1 MQTLEKHADSI
12 EEARKSMEKLNSITR
27 VCINYNNS
35 KINNDNKY
43 SAEISMDIIKKIIL
57 GDV

>member
-12 EEARKSMEKLNSITR
+12 EEARKSMEKLNSIIR
-27 VCINYNNS
+27 VCVNYNNS